1 MLGLDGAP
9 NARTMMITR
18 GDTPKSVAA
27 RFEVLEGFSAT
38 GVWLDEVCK
47 ASDAHRNELGFLARS
62 VFEQFARRDGLY
74 VLLAVTPTGPQYA
87 GHLLFDRRFPRA
99 HVRQMFT
106 LETYRRRGAASQML
120 DHLRHSLTQSC
131 FISIYA
137 RVAEDLATA
146 NAFWHRQRFYVQRS
160 EKGGASRNRQ
170 ILVRSHELDSPQL
183 FATSGLN
190 DHNPLGLLES
200 AANEL
205 PMYLLDMNVLF
216 DVQPRRLRRDDV
228 VQLFQAERM
237 NFCRLAISSEVR
249 DELQRNLQARHTD
262 PMEAYIETFPCLP
275 VDQDD
280 GPDALFVALA
290 ALVFPQAVK
299 QRPLSVNERSD
310 IRHVITAIRND
321 LAGLITND
329 AALLTAAPAIEQGY
343 GIQVLSSDAF
353 GLEESAAHSDE
364 AFETAERGTLR
375 LLSVSVEAESAVRA
389 LLGQKMHLSGSAI
402 AAGWLPIETQ
412 GRIAFRCAVW
422 SGSSCVG
429 YVTWPALTATGGMT
443 IARAAVDE
451 SHPQALEAARILL
464 LHLVDRSRSNG
475 PRQLKVELPAH
486 QSYLR
491 EAGAVLGF
499 VGAPQGHHLI
509 KSILGAVLTPA
520 TWGAGQAALVEKGGP
535 RLPAHAPTYSGPHQQ
550 LVLQTPDGNRVHVS
564 LDRLESLLAPT
575 LFCLPGR
582 PAIISPVRRAYAE
595 PLLGHSL
602 QGSLLP
608 QVSVSL
614 YADRIYLSQP
624 SSLKHF
630 KRGTLMF
637 FYESSKDG
645 GRSQVVAVARV
656 RKAYLKRCDAFA
668 ISDLQQ
674 SVLTPTNLTDI
685 GKSAMKTVTVFD
697 NIFPLPNP
705 VDLKL
710 LKRLGCGRPNDL
722 ITTHAISDQQLQAIL
737 AEGFGRG

>member
-1 MLGLDGAP
+1 
-9 NARTMMITR
+9 MMIR
-18 GDTPKSVAA
+18 GHTPISVAA
-27 RFEVLEGFSAT
+27 RFEVLEGFGAT
-38 GVWLDEVCK
+38 EPWLDEVCK
-47 ASDAHRNELGFLARS
+47 ASDAHRNEFGLLARS

-74 VLLAVTPTGPQYA
+74 VLSAHTPTGLQYA
-87 GHLLFDRRFPRA
+87 GHLLFDRHFPRA
-99 HVRQMFT
+99 HVRQMFI
-106 LETYRRRGAASQML
+106 LAPYRRCGAASQLL

-137 RVAEDLATA
+137 RVAEDLTTA

-160 EKGGASRNRQ
+160 ERGGASRNRQ
-170 ILVRSHELDSPQL
+170 ILVRCHELDSPQL

-190 DHNPLGLLES
+190 DHNPLGLLEP

-216 DVQPRRLRRDDV
+216 DVQPRRLRHSNV
-228 VQLFQAERM
+228 VGLFQAERM

-262 PMEAYIETFPCLP
+262 PMEAFIETFPCLP
-275 VDQDD
+275 VGRENESDT
-280 GPDALFVALA
+280 LFATLA
-290 ALVFPQAVK
+290 TLVFPQVVR
-299 QRPLSVNERSD
+299 QRPLTANEQSD
-310 IRHVITAIRND
+310 LRHVITAIRND

-329 AALLTAAPAIEQGY
+329 SALLTAAPAIERAY

-353 GLEESAAHSDE
+353 ELEESAARSNE
-364 AFETAERGTLR
+364 AFETAEKDTLR
-375 LLSVSVEAESAVRA
+375 LLSVSDEAEPVVRA
-389 LLGQKMHLSGSAI
+389 LLSQKMHLSGSAI
-402 AAGWLPIETQ
+402 AAGWLPIETH

-422 SGSSCVG
+422 SSSSCVG
-429 YVTWPALTATGGMT
+429 YVTWPALVAADNVT
-443 IARAAVDE
+443 IVRAAVDE

-464 LHLVDRSRSNG
+464 LHLVDRLRSSG
-475 PRQLKVELPAH
+475 PRQVKLELPPH
-486 QSYLR
+486 QSHLR
-491 EAGAVLGF
+491 EVGALLGF
-499 VGAPQGHHLI
+499 VGAPQAHRLT
-509 KSILGAVLTPA
+509 KSILGTVLTPKS
-520 TWGAGQAALVEKGGP
+520 WDAGRAALADKGGP
-535 RLPAHAPTYSGPHQQ
+535 RLPARAPPYSGPDQQ
-550 LVLQTPDGNRVHVS
+550 LVAHTPDGNRVHVS

-575 LFCLPGR
+575 LFCLAGR

-602 QGSLLP
+602 QGSFLP
-608 QVSVSL
+608 QASVSL

-624 SSLKHF
+624 SSLKYF
-630 KRGTLMF
+630 KRGTLML

-656 RKAYLKRCDAFA
+656 REAYLKGCDAFA
-668 ISDLQQ
+668 ISDLRQ
-674 SVLTPTNLTDI
+674 SVLTTANLTDI

-705 VDLKL
+705 VDLKV

-722 ITTHAISDQQLQAIL
+722 ITTHAISDEQLHAIL
-737 AEGFGRG
+737 GEGFGCG